1 MKVFSVKPSLLKI
14 CCAYLALMLGCID
27 ADAQGLPTDGR
38 FPGDR
43 PSSLVTTGI
52 FYQKY
57 VLDEDRHIEEI
68 SFPVYLAVPIGRSTG
83 ISLRASPATVNG
95 RDLAPISGLS
105 DAQVQLSHAAT
116 LRGSSFVFNLGLN
129 LPSGRRALTQEELAT
144 TVQLSR
150 NFFDFRTPAFG
161 QGFNISPGV
170 TWAFPAGDML
180 VLGIGVAYQYKGS
193 FKPLEG
199 MDESYQPGSEILI
212 TGGADVRIA
221 PGAALSGDVT
231 YTRYGTDKIGSE
243 DVFES
248 GDRVVATVQLLRY
261 QGFDALRVVGRF
273 RTRGKGSLPAPGAD
287 AVPALQ
293 TLANQLD
300 LFTSYRMETTSA
312 TSIGLHAGV
321 HYFDES
327 DVFSS
332 KLLFSA
338 GVTPEMR
345 LANAVD
351 FWTRFSVRL
360 GDFTGLEAGTGLSF
374 GL

>member
-1 MKVFSVKPSLLKI
+1 MKVFSIKRSLLQI
-14 CCAYLALMLGCID
+14 CCACLALTLGWND
-27 ADAQGLPTDGR
+27 ADAQGLQTDVR
-38 FPGDR
+38 LPGDR
-43 PSSLVTTGI
+43 PSALATTGV

-57 VLDEDRHIEEI
+57 VLDGDRHIEEV
-68 SFPVYLAVPIGRSTG
+68 SFPVYLAVPIGRSSG

-95 RDLAPISGLS
+95 QNLTPISGLS
-105 DAQVQLSHAAT
+105 DAQLQLSHAAT
-116 LRGSSFVFNLGLN
+116 LRGSSFVWSLGLN
-129 LPSGRRALTQEELAT
+129 LPSGKRALTQEELAT

-161 QGFNISPGV
+161 QGLNVSPGV
-170 TWAFPAGDML
+170 TWAFPAGDLL
-180 VLGIGVAYQYKGS
+180 VLGIGVAYQYKGG

-212 TGGADVRIA
+212 TGGVDVRIA
-221 PGAALSGDVT
+221 QGAAISGDVT

-243 DVFES
+243 AVFES
-248 GDRVVATVQLLRY
+248 GDRVVATVQLLRH
-261 QGFDALRVVGRF
+261 QGFDELRVVGRF
-273 RTRGKGSLPAPGAD
+273 RSRGKGSLPAPGAD
-287 AVPALQ
+287 ATPALQ

-300 LFTSYRMETTSA
+300 VFTSYRMETTSE
-312 TSIGLHAGV
+312 TSVGLHAGV

-345 LANAVD
+345 LADAVD

-374 GL
+374 RL